1 MKKFEYKKETLT
13 RHNKK
18 SVHFEF
24 EKQDDWHLEEKELLN
39 LNGQLGWE
47 LVNTIRITDNLE
59 SHLEC
64 KMEYYFKKAID

>member
-1 MKKFEYKKETLT
+1 MQFEYHKETLI
-13 RHNKK
+13 KEK
-18 SVHFEF
+18 SKPLEF
-24 EKQDDWHLEEKELLN
+24 YEEDKWRLEEKELLN
-39 LNGQLGWE
+39 FKGQLGWE

>member
-1 MKKFEYKKETLT
+1 MRFEYHKETLIKE
-13 RHNKK
+13 KK
-18 SVHFEF
+18 KALEF
-24 EKQDDWHLEEKELLN
+24 HEEDLWHLEEKELLN

>member
-1 MKKFEYKKETLT
+1 MQFEYHKETLIKEK
-13 RHNKK
+13 RKAL
-18 SVHFEF
+18 EF
-24 EKQDDWHLEEKELLN
+24 YEEDKWLLEEKELLN

-64 KMEYYFKKAID
+64 KMEYYFKKEID

>member
-1 MKKFEYKKETLT
+1 MQFEYFKETLI
-13 RHNKK
+13 K
-18 SVHFEF
+18 
-24 EKQDDWHLEEKELLN
+24 EKRALMFDEEDKWHLEEKELLN

-59 SHLEC
+59 SHQEF